1 MEIKLGSQVQL
12 KSGGPV
18 MTVED
23 IGDYSLDGSGV
34 QSARCVWFD
43 AKQQPC
49 EKVYSLHVLLVVE
62 D

>member
-1 MEIKLGSQVQL
+1 MSIALGSQVQL

-23 IGDYSLDGSGV
+23 IADYSLDNSGV

-43 AKQQPC
+43 SKHQPC
-49 EKVYSLHVLLVVE
+49 EKVFSLHVLELAHV
-62 D
+62 